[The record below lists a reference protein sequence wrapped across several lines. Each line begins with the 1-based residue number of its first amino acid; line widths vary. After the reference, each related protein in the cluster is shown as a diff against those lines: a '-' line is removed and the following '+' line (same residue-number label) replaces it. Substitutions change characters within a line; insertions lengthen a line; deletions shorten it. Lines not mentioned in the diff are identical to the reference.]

1 MKMATQIIL
10 LSNFSIVRVKLR
22 SKEFRIISIINNIK
36 RFLYNMLKVYINE
49 IITSKFNSINKLYES
64 SIYILWTKYIKR

>member
-1 MKMATQIIL
+1 
-10 LSNFSIVRVKLR
+10 
-22 SKEFRIISIINNIK
+22 
-36 RFLYNMLKVYINE
+36 MLKVYINE